1 MTSSGEAAASGFR
14 SETLVRTPDRWLEIR
29 DLHIGDEVLARS
41 PESGE
46 TGYRAITALSEVDL
60 VMGTDVFVRGD
71 SSGEWIGTTDRQ
83 AFWVQG
89 RGWIAA
95 VELRDGDV
103 LELAEGGTATVK
115 AAWPAEVATTL
126 HSVQVDGLHS
136 LHVGRLGVL
145 VRD

>member
-1 MTSSGEAAASGFR
+1 MTASEEAPTSGFR
-14 SETLVRTPDRWLEIR
+14 SETSVRTRERWLKIR
-29 DLHIGDEVLARS
+29 DLHIGDEVLARC
-41 PESGE
+41 PETGE
-46 TGYRAITALSEVDL
+46 TGYRAVTATSETDL
-60 VMGTDVFVRGD
+60 VMGTDVFAAGD

-83 AFWVQG
+83 AFWVRG

-115 AAWPAEVATTL
+115 AAWPAEVDTTI

-136 LHVGRLGVL
+136 LHVGQLGVL